1 MLERDG
7 PTNAR
12 LILLYP
18 ANTST
23 HPTPL
28 SAASAFIPFSTSLF
42 DLPLFSFFW
51 GFHLFSRSFGAS
63 VFYSCSVLI
72 SDSLSSSTLMH
83 SCLLKSKTVKMEYKM
98 V

>member
-42 DLPLFSFFW
+42 DLPLFF